1 MVALTSNVNYK
12 TNNKESVSK
21 TFYLPSVELGS
32 LSLSFSDFGF
42 FVPIIGV
49 GNAMCFSDNAV
60 RKQNK
65 EKI

>member
-1 MVALTSNVNYK
+1 MVALTSNVDYK
-12 TNNKESVSK
+12 KTSKESVCK

-32 LSLSFSDFGF
+32 LSLSFSDRDFFGF

-60 RKQNK
+60 
-65 EKI
+65 